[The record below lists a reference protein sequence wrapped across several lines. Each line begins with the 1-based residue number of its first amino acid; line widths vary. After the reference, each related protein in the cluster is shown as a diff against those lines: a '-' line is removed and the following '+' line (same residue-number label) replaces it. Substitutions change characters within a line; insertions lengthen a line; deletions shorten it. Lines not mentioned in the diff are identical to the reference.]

1 MRADTEMPKENA
13 DASPKKIMKKS
24 FRIALALAAFINTPV
39 KVTCSISTRFRTL
52 QSKGHTLYGVFTT
65 QALDKRTTGV

>member
-1 MRADTEMPKENA
+1 VRADIEMLKENA
-13 DASPKKIMKKS
+13 DPSPKKIMKKS
-24 FRIALALAAFINTPV
+24 LRIALALAFINTPV